1 MKKQIS
7 IIGLGWLGEPLGISL
22 AQNGYDVK
30 GTTTSDEK
38 LMRLSR
44 HPFYV
49 GKIRLE
55 EAGIIGDWETIIEGS
70 NTLVLNFPPGKRKE
84 AYGTI
89 MQHICDQTPA
99 DKQVIFVS
107 STSVYG
113 NENKEVTEESETNP
127 QRRSGIEVH
136 AAEEILRNY
145 FGDNLTVV
153 RMAGL
158 IGPKRHPGRFLAGR
172 KSLKNPS
179 VPVNLIHQQ
188 DAVKLLQLVIEKE
201 CYGEVFNGCSDQH
214 PERRSF
220 YENAAKA
227 LNLPLPSFDEDE
239 EQKWKT
245 VSNRKSKELLGIEY
259 EFSNPEKIFEAD
271 KMPVISIV
279 GAGPGAT
286 SLLTV
291 HAINAL
297 KEAEMLLHDNLV
309 SEEIMSIAAGAERVY
324 VGRKYGDKSN
334 QDERQHKINL
344 LMEENYKQGKKV
356 VRLKSG
362 DPYIFGRAA
371 EEARYLSD
379 KGLPFEVVPGI
390 SASLAAANRFSLPV
404 TERRKSSS
412 LLICTAHTADYTFDQ
427 LKGIAELL
435 KDGNSLAI
443 YMGLK
448 SLDKLIPKLINV
460 TNDPSIPI
468 SAVSNVSR
476 TNEKLLASSLSEIRN
491 DLKNSPLEMPVV
503 FIVGVEPIEKK

>member
-1 MKKQIS
+1 MKQQIS
-7 IIGLGWLGEPLGISL
+7 IIGLGWLGEPLGVSL
-22 AQNGYDVK
+22 AQNGYGVK
-30 GTTTSDEK
+30 GTTTSEER
-38 LMRLSR
+38 LMELSR

-49 GKIRLE
+49 GKLQLE
-55 EAGIIGDWETIIEGS
+55 EAGIKGDWETIIEGS
-70 NTLVLNFPPGKRKE
+70 KTIVLNFPPGKHKE

-89 MQHICDQTPA
+89 MRHICERTPA
-99 DKQVIFVS
+99 EKRVIFVS

-113 NENKEVTEESETNP
+113 NDNREVSEESETNP
-127 QRRSGIEVH
+127 QRRSGTEVLS
-136 AAEEILRNY
+136 AEGILRSH
-145 FGDNLTVV
+145 FGKNLTVI

-158 IGPKRHPGRFLAGR
+158 IGPKRHPGRFLAGK

-179 VPVNLIHQQ
+179 VPVNLIHQV
-188 DAVKLLQLVIEKE
+188 DAVKLVQLIIEKK
-201 CYGEVFNGCSDQH
+201 CFGEVINGCSDEH

-227 LNLPLPSFDEDE
+227 LKLPLPLFDEQE
-239 EQKWKT
+239 GQSWKI
-245 VSNRKSKELLGIEY
+245 VNNSKSKELLGMKY
-259 EFSNPEKIFEAD
+259 EFSNPEQIFEAD

-291 HAINAL
+291 HAVEAL
-297 KEAEMLLHDNLV
+297 EESEVLLHDNLV
-309 SEEIMSIAAGAERVY
+309 SEEILSIAANAERIY
-324 VGRKYGDKSN
+324 VGRKYGDKSD
-334 QDERQHKINL
+334 QDERQQRINV
-344 LMEENYKQGKKV
+344 LMEENFKQGKKV

-371 EEARYLSD
+371 EEARYLTD

-390 SASLAAANRFSLPV
+390 SASLAAANRFNIPV

-435 KDGNSLAI
+435 KNGNSLAI

-448 SLDKLIPKLINV
+448 SLDKLIPKLIEV
-460 TNDPSIPI
+460 TNDVTIPI

-476 TNEKLLASSLSEIRN
+476 PNEKLLSSTLNEIRR
-491 DLKNSPLEMPVV
+491 DLEKNPLEMPVV